1 MNADITDEQI
11 KRMAEIILSDEYSK
25 KKLRT
30 LIDAMID
37 FSVEV
42 RSAYRQV
49 IGEEREILYEEIKKR
64 REQN

>member
-30 LIDAMID
+30 LIDAMAD
-37 FSVEV
+37 FGMEV
-42 RSAYRQV
+42 GSAYRQM
-49 IGEEREILYEEIKKR
+49 IDEEREIFIEEIKKR
-64 REQN
+64 RGKN